1 MLRKIII
8 LLSISI
14 ELVFSCTCPTSNP
27 GTPSQLKPDPS
38 FVLRDVIIDGVN
50 YIPMMTLTADA
61 GKILTN
67 GETSVYSIT
76 VEADEVNLW
85 REIPDKVN

>member
-1 MLRKIII
+1 MTKVKKYKYLGRNGV
-8 LLSISI
+8 
-14 ELVFSCTCPTSNP
+14 LVT
-27 GTPSQLKPDPS
+27 
-38 FVLRDVIIDGVN
+38 RIIIDGVN

>member
-1 MLRKIII
+1 MTKVKKYKYLGRNGVLVTRI
-8 LLSISI
+8 L
-14 ELVFSCTCPTSNP
+14 
-27 GTPSQLKPDPS
+27 
-38 FVLRDVIIDGVN
+38 IDGVN

-67 GETSVYSIT
+67 GETTVYSIT

>member
-1 MLRKIII
+1 MTKVKKYKYLGRNGI
-8 LLSISI
+8 LVTRIL
-14 ELVFSCTCPTSNP
+14 
-27 GTPSQLKPDPS
+27 
-38 FVLRDVIIDGVN
+38 IDGVN

-67 GETSVYSIT
+67 GETSAYSIT

-85 REIPDKVN
+85 REISDKVN

>member
-1 MLRKIII
+1 MTKVKKYKYLGRNGVLVTRI
-8 LLSISI
+8 L
-14 ELVFSCTCPTSNP
+14 
-27 GTPSQLKPDPS
+27 
-38 FVLRDVIIDGVN
+38 IDGVN

-61 GKILTN
+61 GNILTN
-67 GETSVYSIT
+67 GETSIYSIT

>member
-1 MLRKIII
+1 MTKVKKYKYLGRNGVLVTRI
-8 LLSISI
+8 L
-14 ELVFSCTCPTSNP
+14 
-27 GTPSQLKPDPS
+27 
-38 FVLRDVIIDGVN
+38 IDGVN

-76 VEADEVNLW
+76 VEADEVDLW
-85 REIPDKVN
+85 REIPDKIN

>member
-1 MLRKIII
+1 MTKVKKYKYLGRNGVLVTRI
-8 LLSISI
+8 L
-14 ELVFSCTCPTSNP
+14 
-27 GTPSQLKPDPS
+27 
-38 FVLRDVIIDGVN
+38 IDGVN

-61 GKILTN
+61 GNILTN

-76 VEADEVNLW
+76 VEADEVNIW

>member
-1 MLRKIII
+1 MTKVKKYKYLGRNGVLVTRI
-8 LLSISI
+8 L
-14 ELVFSCTCPTSNP
+14 
-27 GTPSQLKPDPS
+27 
-38 FVLRDVIIDGVN
+38 IDGVS

>member
-1 MLRKIII
+1 MTKIKKYKYLGRNGNLITRI
-8 LLSISI
+8 L
-14 ELVFSCTCPTSNP
+14 
-27 GTPSQLKPDPS
+27 
-38 FVLRDVIIDGVN
+38 IDGVN
-50 YIPMMTLTADA
+50 NIPMMTLIADE

-67 GETSVYSIT
+67 GETTVYSIT

>member
-1 MLRKIII
+1 MTKIKKYKYLGRNGI
-8 LLSISI
+8 LVTRIL
-14 ELVFSCTCPTSNP
+14 
-27 GTPSQLKPDPS
+27 
-38 FVLRDVIIDGVN
+38 IDGVN
-50 YIPMMTLTADA
+50 YIPMMTLTADK

-67 GETSVYSIT
+67 GEIVTYSIT

>member
-1 MLRKIII
+1 MTKIKKYKY
-8 LLSISI
+8 LGRNGV
-14 ELVFSCTCPTSNP
+14 LVT
-27 GTPSQLKPDPS
+27 
-38 FVLRDVIIDGVN
+38 RIIIDGVN

-85 REIPDKVN
+85 KEIPDKVN

>member
-1 MLRKIII
+1 MTKVKKYKYLGRNGV
-8 LLSISI
+8 
-14 ELVFSCTCPTSNP
+14 LVT
-27 GTPSQLKPDPS
+27 
-38 FVLRDVIIDGVN
+38 RIIIDGVN
-50 YIPMMTLTADA
+50 YIPMMTLTADT

-67 GETSVYSIT
+67 GETFVYSIT

>member
-1 MLRKIII
+1 MTKVKKYKYLGRNGVLVTRI
-8 LLSISI
+8 L
-14 ELVFSCTCPTSNP
+14 
-27 GTPSQLKPDPS
+27 
-38 FVLRDVIIDGVN
+38 IDGVN

-61 GKILTN
+61 GNILTN